1 MDDRLAWITGASTGI
16 GNALA
21 LRMAR
26 DGWRIAASARS
37 ADTLEIMARESQGRI
52 SAHPLDVTDEAA
64 SAQVAETIWCAVDRL
79 GLSFKKKPCAP
90 PSKTARTWRRGGA
103 PGGRPR
109 AVYCIPVMRQAAAML
124 FMRPDRVV

>member
-37 ADTLEIMARESQGRI
+37 ADTLEIMARESQGRV

-64 SAQVAETIWCAVDRL
+64 SAQVAETIWREERPSIWRCWPPACISPSMPPLSRWSRFVGWSRL
-79 GLSFKKKPCAP
+79 
-90 PSKTARTWRRGGA
+90 T
-103 PGGRPR
+103 
-109 AVYCIPVMRQAAAML
+109 
-124 FMRPDRVV
+124 

>member
-1 MDDRLAWITGASTGI
+1 MDDRLARITGASTGI
-16 GNALA
+16 GN
-21 LRMAR
+21 
-26 DGWRIAASARS
+26 
-37 ADTLEIMARESQGRI
+37 
-52 SAHPLDVTDEAA
+52 
-64 SAQVAETIWCAVDRL
+64 AQVAETIWCAVDRL

-124 FMRPDRVV
+124 FMRPDRVVSSDFP

>member
-79 GLSFKKKPCAP
+79 GLSFKKNLARRRARP
-90 PSKTARTWRRGGA
+90 PGRGGA
-103 PGGRPR
+103 AEHLAGGPGLCTASR
-109 AVYCIPVMRQAAAML
+109 L
-124 FMRPDRVV
+124 